1 VRLHP
6 GWRSGESS
14 AMSSHWKS
22 GLLLAVLALG
32 SLGRAQTTAW
42 SISGDFSATAN
53 PNGPWN
59 FGWSGTPA
67 GALTPFTLLP
77 TGNALTQWSA
87 QFDRF
92 NTPTLV
98 HNATSA
104 TVSPGGTALPYAAG
118 ASVLHPGPNGE
129 FAIAQWTA
137 PIAGTFALATAF
149 SNGDTVGATT
159 DISVLRNSTV
169 LGTGSVTFGTS
180 YLFSANPVTLAP
192 GDTLRFVV
200 GNGGNGHNF
209 DSTFVSAQ
217 ITALAVPEPSTWM
230 LVVAVGQLRRRRR

>member
-1 VRLHP
+1 MRMLP
-6 GWRSGESS
+6 PC
-14 AMSSHWKS
+14 A
-22 GLLLAVLALG
+22 GLMFGALAH
-32 SLGRAQTTAW
+32 AQTTVW
-42 SISGDFSATAN
+42 SIGNDFSATAN
-53 PNGPWN
+53 PNGPWS
-59 FGWSGTPA
+59 FGWSATPA
-67 GALTPFTLLP
+67 GALTLFTPLE
-77 TGNALTQWSA
+77 TGNGLAQWSGRLDGF
-87 QFDRF
+87 Q
-92 NTPTLV
+92 TPTLV

-104 TVSPGGTALPYAAG
+104 TISPGSTALPYAAG

-169 LGTGSVTFGTS
+169 LGTGSVTSGNS

-200 GNGGNGHNF
+200 GTGGNGHGW

-230 LVVAVGQLRRRRR
+230 LVVAGAGVLAVGRLRRGRR